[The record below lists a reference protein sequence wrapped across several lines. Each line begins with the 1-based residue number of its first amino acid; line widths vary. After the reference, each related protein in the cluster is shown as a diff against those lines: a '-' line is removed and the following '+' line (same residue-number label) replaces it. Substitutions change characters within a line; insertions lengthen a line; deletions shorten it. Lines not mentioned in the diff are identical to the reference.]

1 MSVKVFQTNSNGKI
15 EFTRAE
21 LEKLLNDTYK
31 EGHRDGENKANNSYW
46 TWTSPYVGGGLTNV
60 TPLNTAG
67 TAGTITCRTTDVINA
82 PSTEGITITC
92 NNATV
97 DASEVAKLVSPTAIG
112 STKADV
118 EATPTK
124 IETKVST
131 TPKITA
137 NVSVNGAKSQVY
149 DLSSLAREIDQ
160 ILLGIPTLTGSCG
173 TFAKPK
179 NEHNAN
185 LAKELRNV

>member
-1 MSVKVFQTNSNGKI
+1 MSVKVFQTNSNDKI

-31 EGHRDGENKANNSYW
+31 EGYHDSENKANNSYW
-46 TWTSPYVGGGLTNV
+46 TWTPPYFRGALTDTISN
-60 TPLNTAG
+60 
-67 TAGTITCRTTDVINA
+67 TITCRNTDIST
-82 PSTEGITITC
+82 PTTEGITITC
-92 NNATV
+92 NNATL
-97 DASEVAKLVSPTAIG
+97 DASEVAKLAGPTAID
-112 STKADV
+112 SIKTDI

-124 IETKVST
+124 TDTKASA

-149 DLSSLAREIDQ
+149 DLSSLIKEIDQ
-160 ILLGIPTLTGSCG
+160 ILFDNPYQACDNFT
-173 TFAKPK
+173 KHK

>member
-1 MSVKVFQTNSNGKI
+1 MSVKVFQTNSKGKI

-31 EGHRDGENKANNSYW
+31 EGHRDGENKANSNYW
-46 TWTSPYVGGGLTNV
+46 TWTSPYISNSITYRDSIGGGAAV
-60 TPLNTAG
+60 DG
-67 TAGTITCRTTDVINA
+67 IT
-82 PSTEGITITC
+82 ITITC
-92 NNATV
+92 NNATL
-97 DASEVAKLVSPTAIG
+97 DASEVEKLAGSTAIG
-112 STKADV
+112 STKADTEVIPVKV
-118 EATPTK
+118 EAKAP
-124 IETKVST
+124 T

-149 DLSSLAREIDQ
+149 DLSSLAKEIDQ
-160 ILLGIPTLTGSCG
+160 ILFGNPYEACDS
-173 TFAKPK
+173 FAKHK

>member
-46 TWTSPYVGGGLTNV
+46 TWTAPSLTSC
-60 TPLNTAG
+60 P
-67 TAGTITCRTTDVINA
+67 TITYSNTNTGAIRTTPDSITVTCDNA
-82 PSTEGITITC
+82 KIDT
-92 NNATV
+92 
-97 DASEVAKLVSPTAIG
+97 DALSKLSG
-112 STKADV
+112 V
-118 EATPTK
+118 ETK
-124 IETKVST
+124 IAS
-131 TPKITA
+131 TPKVTA

-149 DLSSLAREIDQ
+149 DLSSLAKEIDQ
-160 ILLGIPTLTGSCG
+160 ILFGVPTPTGSCG
-173 TFAKPK
+173 TFVKPK

>member
-1 MSVKVFQTNSNGKI
+1 MSVKVFQTNSNDKI

-31 EGHRDGENKANNSYW
+31 EGYRDSENKANNSYW
-46 TWTSPYVGGGLTNV
+46 TWTPPYFRGALTD
-60 TPLNTAG
+60 TIPLNTTSA
-67 TAGTITCRTTDVINA
+67 ITCRNTDIST
-82 PSTEGITITC
+82 PTTEGITITC
-92 NNATV
+92 NNATLNT
-97 DASEVAKLVSPTAIG
+97 SEVEKLAG
-112 STKADV
+112 STVIDSIKADT
-118 EATPTK
+118 EATPV
-124 IETKVST
+124 KVEAKTPT

-137 NVSVNGAKSQVY
+137 NVSVNGAKSQIY
-149 DLSSLAREIDQ
+149 DLSSLAKEIDQ
-160 ILLGIPTLTGSCG
+160 ILFGIPTTAGSCG

>member
-1 MSVKVFQTNSNGKI
+1 MSVKVFQTNSKGKI

-31 EGHRDGENKANNSYW
+31 EGHRDGENKANSNYW
-46 TWTSPYVGGGLTNV
+46 TWTSPYISDSITNAV
-60 TPLNTAG
+60 PLNGTGNITYRDSISGASAGCVTLACDKAAVDATKVAELAG
-67 TAGTITCRTTDVINA
+67 T
-82 PSTEGITITC
+82 
-92 NNATV
+92 
-97 DASEVAKLVSPTAIG
+97 TAIG
-112 STKADV
+112 SVKADI
-118 EATPTK
+118 ETTPTK
-124 IETKVST
+124 IETEASA

-137 NVSVNGAKSQVY
+137 NVSVNGAKGQVY
-149 DLSSLAREIDQ
+149 DLTSLAKEIDQ
-160 ILLGIPTLTGSCG
+160 ILFGVPTPTGSCG

>member
-46 TWTSPYVGGGLTNV
+46 TW
-60 TPLNTAG
+60 
-67 TAGTITCRTTDVINA
+67 
-82 PSTEGITITC
+82 
-92 NNATV
+92 
-97 DASEVAKLVSPTAIG
+97 VSPTLANSPAITYANTNTNTNTG
-112 STKADV
+112 AIRTTPDSITVTCTDAKVNEDALNKLAGMESKSTA
-118 EATPTK
+118 A
-124 IETKVST
+124 
-131 TPKITA
+131 PKITA
-137 NVSVNGAKSQVY
+137 NVSVNGAKGQVY
-149 DLSSLAREIDQ
+149 DLSSLAKEIDQ
-160 ILLGIPTLTGSCG
+160 ILFGVPTPAGSCG

-179 NEHNAN
+179 NEYNAN

>member
-46 TWTSPYVGGGLTNV
+46 TWTSPYVGGGLTNA

-67 TAGTITCRTTDVINA
+67 TITYRNADVST
-82 PSTEGITITC
+82 PTTEGITITC
-92 NNATV
+92 NNATLNT
-97 DASEVAKLVSPTAIG
+97 SEVEKLAGSTAID
-112 STKADV
+112 SIKADTEAIPVKV
-118 EATPTK
+118 EAKTPA
-124 IETKVST
+124 

-137 NVSVNGAKSQVY
+137 NVSVNGAKSQIY
-149 DLSSLAREIDQ
+149 DLSSLAKEIDQ
-160 ILLGIPTLTGSCG
+160 ILLGIPTLAGSCS